1 MKRYI
6 LEALKRMG
14 YAVVHIEVWHDKL
27 MFDSRLAQS
36 ASQLH
41 GAEARIED
49 LEQQLVR
56 ERESFRAQIVA
67 LDAQLMETKAQL
79 ALSAKHMARLDL
91 RIQALKRRRDF
102 FGAEMHKVQDQLA
115 STDVSGRIRDLE
127 DEKDSLQRR
136 LGDLEVF
143 FTERQ
148 NASHSKLSG

>member
-1 MKRYI
+1 
-6 LEALKRMG
+6 MG
-14 YAVVHIEVWHDKL
+14 YAVVRIEVWHDKV
-27 MFDSRLAQS
+27 MFASRLAQANNDLAQS

-41 GAEARIED
+41 GVEA
-49 LEQQLVR
+49 QLVR

-79 ALSAKHMARLDL
+79 ALSVKHMARLDL
-91 RIQALKRRRDF
+91 RIQALKRRRDL

-115 STDVSGRIRDLE
+115 SADVSGRIRDLE
-127 DEKDSLQRR
+127 DEKASLQRR

-143 FTERQ
+143 FAERQ